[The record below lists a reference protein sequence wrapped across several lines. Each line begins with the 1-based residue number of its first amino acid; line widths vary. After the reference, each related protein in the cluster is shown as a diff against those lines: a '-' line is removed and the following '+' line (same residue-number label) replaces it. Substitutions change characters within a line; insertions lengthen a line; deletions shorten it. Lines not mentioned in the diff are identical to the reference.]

1 MIKDDSNID
10 KYQVTGWGLW
20 RDDLKPIILNTPKNI
35 NANKWLNNKCTAKND
50 KRNKF

>member
-20 RDDLKPIILNTPKNI
+20 RDDLKPIILQKISMQI
-35 NANKWLNNKCTAKND
+35 ND
-50 KRNKF
+50 